1 MDRGQAPFPGRRL
14 QGGGQVPD
22 PSGSEAGLPGAVA
35 LGSSEVWVVMPT
47 YNEALNLEPVVE
59 ATREQ
64 LPSGSRI
71 LIVDDSSPDGTGGV
85 ADRLAGEADDLEVLH
100 RAEKNGLGPA
110 YVAGFQHVLGA
121 GAGLVV
127 QMDADFSHDPADLP
141 RLLEAAGDADVVI
154 GSRYVDGG
162 GVPDWG
168 FRRRVMSRVGSG
180 YAQLALG
187 LPYRDLTG
195 GYKVVRREVLESI
208 DLDSIAFD
216 GYAFQVEITFRAARA
231 GFRIKEVPIQFRDR
245 RAGNS
250 KMSAR
255 IVIEAAFGVPRMRLR
270 R

>member
-1 MDRGQAPFPGRRL
+1 MEAS
-14 QGGGQVPD
+14 
-22 PSGSEAGLPGAVA
+22 PSGSKEGLPGAVA
-35 LGSSEVWVVMPT
+35 LERSEVWVVMPT

-59 ATREQ
+59 AVRER

-71 LIVDDSSPDGTGGV
+71 LIVDDNSPDGTGEV
-85 ADRLAGEADDLEVLH
+85 ADRIAREADDLEVLH
-100 RAEKNGLGPA
+100 RSGKEGLGPA
-110 YVAGFQHVLGA
+110 YVAGFQRVLGA

-141 RLLEAAGDADVVI
+141 RLLEAASDADVVI
-154 GSRYVDGG
+154 GSRYVKGG

-168 FRRRVMSRVGSG
+168 LRRRAMSRVGSG

-187 LPYRDLTG
+187 LPYRDLTA
-195 GYKVVRREVLESI
+195 GYKAIRREVLESI
-208 DLDSIAFD
+208 DLESTASH
-216 GYAFQVEITFRAARA
+216 GYAFQVELTYRAARA
-231 GFRIKEVPIQFRDR
+231 GFRIKEVPVQFRDR

-270 R
+270 RP